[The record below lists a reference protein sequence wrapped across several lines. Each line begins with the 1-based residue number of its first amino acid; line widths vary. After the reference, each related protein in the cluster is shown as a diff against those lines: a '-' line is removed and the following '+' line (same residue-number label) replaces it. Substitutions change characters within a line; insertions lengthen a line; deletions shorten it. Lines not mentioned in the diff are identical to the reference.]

1 MGKIIYCSDLVL
13 RIDESEEVQNIT
25 EWLMES
31 TEYRPVNP
39 EGCVLRDEMTT
50 IGKLSVI
57 LVVWIALII
66 LTTFYCYFC
75 EQRLFPNKN
84 SLHQGEFCEL
94 SESSCSIDETL
105 SATGAGHLHNNM
117 VASLPKND
125 KRSRK
130 ERLASTCSCNSI
142 ASSSITG
149 SVGPYRRLKNEF

>member
-1 MGKIIYCSDLVL
+1 M
-13 RIDESEEVQNIT
+13 
-25 EWLMES
+25 
-31 TEYRPVNP
+31 
-39 EGCVLRDEMTT
+39 
-50 IGKLSVI
+50 I

-130 ERLASTCSCNSI
+130 EVRISDGPGFQNPGFGSVVLRVFCSTCI
-142 ASSSITG
+142 
-149 SVGPYRRLKNEF
+149 